1 VIDPGW
7 RVEEPDP
14 DDDPAQGSP
23 LPTLAS
29 LDFLR
34 GALRRR
40 WPVWVIAA
48 LLGLLASIA
57 FNHAVPPKSSAS
69 VTVLLAHDPQQ
80 DPTRA
85 MATDVSLLGTRAV
98 AQQVIDRLHIK
109 MSPDDF
115 LKSVT
120 AHAAT
125 DQVLVVNATGP
136 DDAAAVARA
145 QALAETFLSF
155 RAGQL
160 NDQTDV
166 LVKGYDERVA
176 ALQAQ
181 VSTLTQHIDELS
193 KPGAQDQSALSD
205 AINQRAQ
212 LTQQIDGLQTTIQ
225 DATLRNTSV
234 VAVSHIIDPASAVPQ
249 SHKRRAVL
257 SAVTGLIGGAALGI
271 TLVLFLALTSGRVR
285 RREEVAQALDAPVRL
300 SVGRLRPRLPLRLL
314 PRRRG
319 PTTPRGRAGRHLE
332 AVAHALESQTRINGG
347 RPAHLAL
354 VSVDSVTDTTVA
366 AAELVARALARGS
379 RVFAVDLSRD
389 GKLAKRVDQAVAR
402 RWTGEPR
409 AATAVVYRPEGDP
422 TLAQGPL
429 NEQSRDSRALQADKP
444 SQDAWDA
451 AEYVIALAEVD
462 PASGAP
468 NLGSWSEDAVLFV
481 TAGRSSGERL
491 RTAAELVR
499 GAGLRLRF
507 GILLR
512 TDRTDDSLGMPDPE
526 ASSRILRGG
535 AR

>member
-14 DDDPAQGSP
+14 DNDPAQGSP

-48 LLGLLASIA
+48 LLGLLAGIA
-57 FNHAVPPKSSAS
+57 FNQAVPPKSSAS

-98 AQQVIDRLHIK
+98 AQQVIDGLHLTV
-109 MSPDDF
+109 SPEDF

-145 QALAETFLSF
+145 QALAAGFLTF
-155 RAGQL
+155 RAAQL

-166 LVKGYDERVA
+166 LVNGYNERVT

-181 VSTLTQHIDELS
+181 VATLTQRIDELS
-193 KPGAQDQSALSD
+193 NGSGNDGSATAEAIDQRRQ
-205 AINQRAQ
+205 IN
-212 LTQQIDGLQTTIQ
+212 QQIDALQTTIE

-234 VAVSHIIDPASAVPQ
+234 VAVSHIIDPASALPQ
-249 SHKRRAVL
+249 NHKRRAVL
-257 SAVTGLIGGAALGI
+257 SAVTGLIGGTALGV
-271 TLVLFLALTSGRVR
+271 TLVLFLALTSGRLR
-285 RREEVAQALDAPVRL
+285 RREEVAQALDGPVPL

-314 PRRRG
+314 PHRRG
-319 PTTPRGRAGRHLE
+319 QGGHRGRAGRNLE
-332 AVAHALESQTRINGG
+332 AVAHALESQTRPNGG
-347 RPAHLAL
+347 RPARLAL
-354 VSVDSVTDTTVA
+354 VSVDSAADTTAA

-389 GKLAKRVDQAVAR
+389 GKLTKRVDQAVSR
-402 RWTGEPR
+402 RWAGEPR
-409 AATAVVYRPEGDP
+409 AATVVYRPDGDP

-429 NEQSRDSRALQADKP
+429 NGQSRDSRALDADKAT
-444 SQDAWDA
+444 QDAWDA
-451 AEYVIALAEVD
+451 AEYVITLAEVD

-468 NLGSWSEDAVLFV
+468 HLGSWSEDAVLFV

-491 RTAAELVR
+491 RTAAELIR

-507 GILLR
+507 GVLLR
-512 TDRTDDSLGMPDPE
+512 TDRTDNSLGIPDAE
-526 ASSRILRGG
+526 GSSRTLRSG